1 MTFRPSGAAPEG
13 LLFWRLRFRSRWG
26 IQPPTTMHPTSPDT
40 RTQFLA
46 TPQFGFA
53 HLRDD
58 RARTE
63 PLHDFLVVQ
72 FGAAAD
78 VAVSRRDGPR
88 FSPRRYF
95 TRDLP

>member
-1 MTFRPSGAAPEG
+1 
-13 LLFWRLRFRSRWG
+13 
-26 IQPPTTMHPTSPDT
+26 MHPSSPDT

-72 FGAAAD
+72 SGAVADRAASSAD
-78 VAVSRRDGPR
+78 RFQIAPR
-88 FSPRRYF
+88 HFF